1 MENIFKERLKELREE
16 RELNQSQLALESGI
30 SQAAIAKWES
40 GDRTPNMYSLII
52 LSKYFGVTT
61 DYMLGLTDD
70 LFWLINKKYG
80 KNAIFFNFFTNLY

>member
-1 MENIFKERLKELREE
+1 MSYTNYIMENIFKERLKELREE

-52 LSKYFGVTT
+52 LAKYFGVTT
-61 DYMLGLTDD
+61 DYLLGLVD
-70 LFWLINKKYG
+70 N
-80 KNAIFFNFFTNLY
+80 

>member
-1 MENIFKERLKELREE
+1 M
-16 RELNQSQLALESGI
+16 GV
-30 SQAAIAKWES
+30 

-70 LFWLINKKYG
+70 
-80 KNAIFFNFFTNLY
+80 

>member
-1 MENIFKERLKELREE
+1 MSYTNYIMENIFKERLKELREE

-70 LFWLINKKYG
+70 
-80 KNAIFFNFFTNLY
+80 

>member
-1 MENIFKERLKELREE
+1 MSYTNYIMKNIFKERLKELREE

-61 DYMLGLTDD
+61 DYLLGLTDD
-70 LFWLINKKYG
+70 
-80 KNAIFFNFFTNLY
+80 